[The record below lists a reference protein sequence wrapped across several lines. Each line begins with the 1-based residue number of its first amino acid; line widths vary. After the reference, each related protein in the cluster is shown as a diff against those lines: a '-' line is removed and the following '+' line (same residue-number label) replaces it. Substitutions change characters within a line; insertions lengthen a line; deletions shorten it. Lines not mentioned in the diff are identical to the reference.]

1 VPSVDEPVGRLEGI
15 GEQAVSTLKALG
27 QQLEDTS
34 RLPAHLAVVEKV
46 RFGWVVFL
54 CLSCCYGSCY
64 IYGIEL
70 LSLRRDIHPALA
82 AGCLQTFQYFE
93 M

>member
-1 VPSVDEPVGRLEGI
+1 LKSAVPSVDEPVGRLEGI

-46 RFGWVVFL
+46 IFTHTLVFL
-54 CLSCCYGSCY
+54 YVY
-64 IYGIEL
+64 V
-70 LSLRRDIHPALA
+70 A
-82 AGCLQTFQYFE
+82 AIGAAIQ
-93 M
+93 